1 MDASALRW
9 ISFVVAEQALHIFGR
24 PAPHHFNRRSNL
36 INLTGKYFSLAS
48 VGDQVH

>member
-1 MDASALRW
+1 MDASALGW

-24 PAPHHFNRRSNL
+24 PPPTTSTAAL
-36 INLTGKYFSLAS
+36 INLTGRYFSLAP